1 MALNC
6 KRKIKEIMVIFC
18 FLSLPRCLNLDSIW
32 FAKKL
37 YITIQVRGIVG
48 NFCFEKKLIMKN
60 YLEIAAIHITKKG
73 NQ

>member
-18 FLSLPRCLNLDSIW
+18 FLSLPCCLNLDSIW

-37 YITIQVRGIVG
+37 YITIQIRGIVG
-48 NFCFEKKLIMKN
+48 NFFPKKVNYEKLF
-60 YLEIAAIHITKKG
+60 G
-73 NQ
+73 NCRDSHYKER